1 MPFTDDTARD
11 TISALKRHINA
22 LEEDNREL
30 QSTQK
35 LATSKLEDRLYR
47 NYQELLRWIP
57 TLKSDI
63 AANSEDHEV
72 KSIMK
77 YLNKGADGAC
87 GDDAAGLKMT
97 VVSWLMHSQL
107 TPEPALEPRYKA
119 GRGFYHDTTA
129 RLICPVDYDWSNVQH
144 RANIRSFHPDYLVT
158 ADCWPYF
165 LYKNEEYDPENP
177 VRGLFK
183 NAMLVQAFKHIFTSP
198 SSADSETVLDDTDLE
213 DRMSTDPLP
222 KRRKGLNDKRS
233 RAHVAALLGMKS
245 ICPRAI
251 AYTAVQLRF
260 ALSSCNSWRIVD
272 EDFDY
277 EKFYNN
283 MITFFEDVH
292 TPQEQVEISDLLL
305 WWNRS
310 VFGHANASI
319 YRPQA
324 TGKMSVASTL
334 RKRRE
339 KAAASSGRSTT

>member
-1 MPFTDDTARD
+1 MPFTDDTVRD
-11 TISALKRHINA
+11 TISALKRRINA

-63 AANSEDHEV
+63 AADSEDHEV

-77 YLNKGADGAC
+77 YLNKGADGAR

-97 VVSWLMHSQL
+97 VVSWLMHGQP

-129 RLICPVDYDWSNVQH
+129 RLICPVDYDWSNVQ
-144 RANIRSFHPDYLVT
+144 ANIRSFHPDYLVT

-222 KRRKGLNDKRS
+222 KHRKGLNDKRS

-283 MITFFEDVH
+283 MITFFKDVH
-292 TPQEQVEISDLLL
+292 TPQEQVEISNLLL

-310 VFGHANASI
+310 VFGRANASI